1 MTACLRTNS
10 TAASSACRSSQLRP
24 QWINTKSQWMQK
36 GGAWGSAH
44 CLELGFLGTTA
55 LSHLPCGA
63 ITVPIKE
70 IFSKGLLDKRAD
82 LLANAET
89 SQGCLHGT
97 CLLSLRPASLQPPG
111 GPCTTT
117 TPPHTHTAEAR
128 AAGLNHH
135 FD

>member
-55 LSHLPCGA
+55 LSYLPCGA
-63 ITVPIKE
+63 ITVPSKE

-89 SQGCLHGT
+89 SQGYLHDT
-97 CLLSLRPASLQPPG
+97 CLPARISPAPGRTLHPP
-111 GPCTTT
+111 TRI
-117 TPPHTHTAEAR
+117 HTAEAR